1 MEELPG
7 EFLDN
12 FLGDPGKFQ
21 GVFRDS
27 WTKYLVELP
36 AEFLKQ
42 LAGKILKEVR
52 WYSWMNSGKILGE
65 TSDEFW
71 KEHVS
76 NFRWSSY
83 GIPEGTSR
91 EYLDEFQTNSR
102 RNFEAFVVEV
112 LLLLRNEN
120 TRRSS

>member
-1 MEELPG
+1 MELPIRMFEEPLGTESSKNLRGSPRGINEELPG

-27 WTKYLVELP
+27 WTEYLVELP
-36 AEFLKQ
+36 AGFLKQ

-52 WYSWMNSGKILGE
+52 WYSWMNSGKIPGE

-83 GIPEGTSR
+83 GIPE
-91 EYLDEFQTNSR
+91 
-102 RNFEAFVVEV
+102 RNFEGVPG
-112 LLLLRNEN
+112 
-120 TRRSS
+120 